1 MKKPFR
7 LISFLV
13 ALCLAAP
20 WLSPVGAAAA
30 VSARAATHTA
40 GNSDEFHRALAA
52 AQDGDTI
59 QLTGSFVLKNP
70 VSNNDSL
77 VIDKAVTI
85 QGGGMTLW
93 YAGILL

>member
-1 MKKPFR
+1 MKK
-7 LISFLV
+7 LISILL
-13 ALCLAAP
+13 ACCLAAS
-20 WLSPVGAAAA
+20 WLPPIEAVAA
-30 VSARAATHTA
+30 VPARTTTHTA
-40 GNSDEFHRALAA
+40 GSSDEFHRALAA

-85 QGGGMTLW
+85 QGGGLTLW
-93 YAGILL
+93 